1 MGGVSSNPP
10 TGSIACTH
18 CGSAMLANAPFC
30 PTCERSMR
38 PLPAAER
45 VAAAIAYLTLV
56 PAAALLF
63 LPAFRGSRFVRFHA
77 FQSILLWGIFIVV
90 TVIALFLSD
99 LASLAMFFLWVV
111 LTVKAWQGERFEV
124 PFLGALAARLG

>member
-1 MGGVSSNPP
+1 VK
-10 TGSIACTH
+10 
-18 CGSAMLANAPFC
+18 
-30 PTCERSMR
+30 

-77 FQSILLWGIFIVV
+77 FQSALLWGIFIVV
-90 TVIALFLSD
+90 TLIALLLSNLAAAVFFL
-99 LASLAMFFLWVV
+99 LLGVLTSLAMFFLWVV
-111 LTVKAWQGERFEV
+111 LTIKAWQGERFEV
-124 PFLGALAARLG
+124 PFLGALAARLV